1 MATQKISECRQLG
14 RKMTHRLVFLKPW
27 GKIPA
32 KDWTDWRWQ
41 YRNRIR
47 TLPGLADLSDLSPEC
62 ILSCR
67 PVVGAYPLSI
77 TPYYLSLMDPADE
90 SDPLRRQCFPHP
102 DEIRFSLGGVDDP
115 LGEERNMPVPGLVH
129 RYADRCLILATNA
142 CATYCRHCNRKRLWK
157 DRSRKGAKA
166 SLRPMVHYIAGH
178 PEIREVIV
186 SGGDPLTLP
195 DPMLGWL
202 LTSLRSVPHVEVIRI
217 GSRAPAVMPMR
228 ITRELCSLLRRH
240 RPLWFNTQFN
250 HVHEVTAAAARAC
263 GMLLDAGIPV
273 SNQSVLLRGV
283 NDSCEAMR
291 DLLHALQRI
300 SVRPYYLFQCD
311 AVKGTDHFHV
321 DLHHGMGMMETLR
334 RSLSGLCMPRY
345 VIDLPG
351 GMGKLPLQPFT
362 FPSSWPAEEKQHF
375 FDKNP

>member
-1 MATQKISECRQLG
+1 
-14 RKMTHRLVFLKPW
+14 MTRHPVFLKPW

-32 KDWTDWRWQ
+32 RDWTDWRWQ

-47 TLPGLADLSDLSPEC
+47 TLPELAGLSGLSPEGVR
-62 ILSCR
+62 SCL
-67 PVVGAYPLSI
+67 PVVWSYPFSI
-77 TPYYLSLMDPADE
+77 TPYYLSLMDAADE
-90 SDPLRRQCFPHP
+90 TDPLRRQCFPHP
-102 DEIRFSLGGVDDP
+102 DEIRFSLGGVEDP
-115 LGEERNMPVPGLVH
+115 LEEQRNMPVPGLIH

-142 CATYCRHCNRKRLWK
+142 CATFCRHCNRKRLWK
-157 DRSRKGAKA
+157 DRFGQGARA
-166 SLRPMVHYIAGH
+166 SLAPAIRYIAGH
-178 PEIREVIV
+178 PGIREVIV
-186 SGGDPLTLP
+186 SGGDPLVLS
-195 DPMLGWL
+195 DRMLDGL
-202 LTSLRSVPHVEVIRI
+202 LMSLRSVPHVEVIRI

-228 ITRELCSLLRRH
+228 ITRELCGLLRRH

-250 HVHEVTAAAARAC
+250 HVREVTDAAARAC

-311 AVKGTDHFHV
+311 AVKGTDHFRV
-321 DLHHGMGMMETLR
+321 DLRHGMGMMEALR
-334 RSLSGLCMPRY
+334 RSISGLCLPRY

-351 GMGKLPLQPFT
+351 SMGKLPLQPFG
-362 FPSSWPAEEKQHF
+362 FPPS
-375 FDKNP
+375 